1 MTAEILNHIHAEPQN
16 DFMLRDILPGAGWAP
31 YIGRELT
38 FVGQSNRL
46 LEVGAD
52 EGGLNGLQFA
62 FPFEA

>member
-1 MTAEILNHIHAEPQN
+1 MTAEIHNHVHAEPQN

-31 YIGRELT
+31 YTGRDLA
-38 FVGQSNRL
+38 VAWQANRL

-52 EGGLNGLQFA
+52 EGGLNGWQFA